1 MANTTR
7 GIIDRTMLPLPK
19 VRPSTQVW
27 IGLAVLV
34 AAFAIGLPLADS
46 ASQFTLFMI
55 TGLALGYILTRS
67 RFGYAGGVKRIWM
80 TGEGSLTKALVITFA
95 LASVFA
101 AGIHW
106 AAAEGG
112 AVAASVAAEGDAVIP
127 GTQNV
132 GFIGLGLVV
141 GGLLFGAG
149 MIMAGG
155 CASGTLSDF
164 GEGAVRVV
172 FSLPMFIVGSVIG
185 VWMTFE
191 FEKSSLGTWGT
202 RIYLPDSLGYLGA
215 VALTLAGLLAIYGLT
230 RWYEQRRKSQG
241 LYAVEEWSADEKE
254 LPEQPADEPYKFFSA
269 RTFHTL
275 IRTRWSFVTGG
286 VLLAFMFLFILV
298 TTKKSW
304 GVTGVFAE
312 WGIWALNLVGIDLT
326 HPAFAKANEAVDA
339 GIINSGV
346 GVRNVGIILGAAV
359 ALLLASRFAWN
370 RRFNVR
376 DVSIY
381 MLGGLLMGIGARLAH
396 GCNIGALYSGIGNLS
411 LSGWIFGI
419 ALWAGA
425 LGALKYFAGKVNII
439 DRNPYKLP
447 KNFV

>member
-1 MANTTR
+1 MATKGT
-7 GIIDRTMLPLPK
+7 GTIDRTLLPLPK
-19 VRPSTQVW
+19 VRSYNQVW

-46 ASQFTLFMI
+46 ASSFTLFLM

-67 RFGYAGGVKRIWM
+67 RFGYAGGIKRVWI

-95 LASVFA
+95 LASIAA
-101 AGIHW
+101 AGVHW
-106 AAAEGG
+106 GAAQAG
-112 AVAASVAAEGDAVIP
+112 AVAAKVAGEGDSIIP
-127 GTQNV
+127 GTQSV
-132 GFIGLGLVV
+132 VPISIGLVV

-164 GEGAVRVV
+164 GEGMVRVV

-185 VWMTFE
+185 VWATFE
-191 FEKSSLGTWGT
+191 FESTSIGTWGT
-202 RIYLPDSLGYLGA
+202 QIYLPDSLGYIGA
-215 VALTLAGLLAIYGLT
+215 VVFTLACLLAVYAIT
-230 RWYEQRRKSQG
+230 RWYEQKRKAMGQ
-241 LYAVEEWSADEKE
+241 YAVEEWGPEEKE
-254 LPEQPADEPYKFFSA
+254 LPEAPADEPYKFFSA

-275 IRTRWSFVTGG
+275 FRTRWTFTTGA
-286 VLLAFMFLFILV
+286 VLIAFMFAFILV

-312 WGIWALNLVGIDLT
+312 WGVWALNLVGINLT
-326 HPAFAKANEAVDA
+326 HPAFTGVNTAVDA
-339 GIINSGV
+339 GLVNSGL

-370 RRFNVR
+370 RQFNMR
-376 DVSIY
+376 DAAIY
-381 MLGGLLMGIGARLAH
+381 MIGGLLMGIGARLAH
-396 GCNIGALYSGIGNLS
+396 GCNVGALFSGISNLS
-411 LSGWIFGI
+411 LSGWVFGI

-425 LGALKYFAGKVNII
+425 LGALKFLNGKLNII
-439 DRNPYKLP
+439 SREPANLP